1 MSRTIAQ
8 IEEFRF
14 VERGVIELNGMPDYR
29 MQMQDF
35 YSKRF
40 RDVYLFD
47 NFMQLE
53 TAINDIDY
61 CRWLTNQPCYIKDY
75 GDDNEQN

>member
-1 MSRTIAQ
+1 MAVKVIAQ
-8 IEEFRF
+8 VESYRF
-14 VERGVIELNGMPDYR
+14 VEVGVIEINGRPDYR

-47 NFMQLE
+47 NQMQMDV
-53 TAINDIDY
+53 AINDLDY
-61 CRWLTNQPCYIKDY
+61 CKWLTNRPCYIKD
-75 GDDNEQN
+75 EE

>member
-1 MSRTIAQ
+1 MAVKVIAQ
-8 IEEFRF
+8 VEDYRF
-14 VERGVIELNGMPDYR
+14 VEAGIIELNGMPDYR

-47 NFMQLE
+47 NQMQMDV
-53 TAINDIDY
+53 AISDLDY
-61 CRWLTNQPCYIKDY
+61 CKWLTNRPCYIR
-75 GDDNEQN
+75 DDD